1 MFFVEIRKSEKPTF
15 ILRTDKMEKL
25 MELLN
30 EYAYWDNND
39 LYQRDSDSVELNYL
53 EIISKKFWF
62 IDWLVENEKI
72 DKDKVKLLSVF
83 QETWYYN
90 LYQSLLMILS
100 IQDNSIEFL
109 ISVLR

>member
-1 MFFVEIRKSEKPTF
+1 
-15 ILRTDKMEKL
+15 MEKL
-25 MELLN
+25 IELLN
-30 EYAYWDNND
+30 EYERSKGTN
-39 LYQRDSDSVELNYL
+39 L
-53 EIISKKFWF
+53 EITNWKCVYWNLSYFWYGNWYSEFLCISNRYGF

-100 IQDNSIEFL
+100 IQDNPIEFL
-109 ISVLR
+109 CSVLK